1 MDERFNTL
9 AQQLFQRPLEDCSIE
24 DLERFTRQ
32 YPYYVPA
39 HLLLL
44 KRLQP
49 GTEAYDRQY
58 RKAIFYYH
66 TPLHFDSLL
75 NPQPFDMDFEVAVAE
90 PEIADPV
97 QPESTYTPDPV
108 EPEPVFAPEPEPVV
122 EETVEPVA
130 EASPVDEP
138 APPHPVEEPFRE
150 APPTFQAEKE
160 PVQEFTFEPYHTVDY
175 FASQGI
181 KLSQEEAPKDQLGK
195 QMKSFTEWLK
205 TMKRLP
211 ASELVKSVDTNAE
224 KKVENLAEHS
234 LKSADIVTE
243 AMAEVWARQGN
254 RQKALEVYNKL
265 SLQNPSKRAYFAAKI
280 ENLKKSL

>member
-9 AQQLFQRPLEDCSIE
+9 AHQLFQRPLEDCPIE
-24 DLERFTRQ
+24 DLERFTQQ
-32 YPYYVPA
+32 YPYYTPA
-39 HLLLL
+39 QVLLL

-58 RKAIFYYH
+58 QKAILYYH
-66 TPLHFDSLL
+66 NPLHFASLL
-75 NPQPFDMDFEVAVAE
+75 HTPSWEEDFTLVEREPEVMAPPDPEPAPVAE
-90 PEIADPV
+90 ETIAPEVEEAPV
-97 QPESTYTPDPV
+97 Q
-108 EPEPVFAPEPEPVV
+108 EPEP
-122 EETVEPVA
+122 
-130 EASPVDEP
+130 P
-138 APPHPVEEPFRE
+138 APVEEPVRAE
-150 APPTFQAEKE
+150 LPPVKAEKE
-160 PVQEFTFEPYHTVDY
+160 PVPEFTFEPYHTVDY

-181 KLSQEEAPKDQLGK
+181 KLSQEELPKDQLGK

-254 RQKALEVYNKL
+254 HQKALEVYNKL

>member
-9 AQQLFQRPLEDCSIE
+9 AQQLFQRPLEDCSTE
-24 DLERFTRQ
+24 DIERFTHQ
-32 YPYYVPA
+32 YPYYAPA
-39 HLLLL
+39 QILLL

-58 RKAIFYYH
+58 QKAILYYH
-66 TPLHFDSLL
+66 TPLHFESLL
-75 NPQPFDMDFEVAVAE
+75 HTPQWEEDFIEEETE
-90 PEIADPV
+90 PVVSEPV
-97 QPESTYTPDPV
+97 QPEPV
-108 EPEPVFAPEPEPVV
+108 APPEPAPVV

-130 EASPVDEP
+130 EAPLVAEP
-138 APPHPVEEPFRE
+138 APIPGEEEPARE
-150 APPTFQAEKE
+150 EPLPVKAEKE

-181 KLSQEEAPKDQLGK
+181 KLSQEELPKDQLGK

-211 ASELVKSVDTNAE
+211 ATELVKSVDSHAE

-254 RQKALEVYNKL
+254 RHKALEVYNKL

>member
-1 MDERFNTL
+1 MSFSNS
-9 AQQLFQRPLEDCSIE
+9 SI
-24 DLERFTRQ
+24 
-32 YPYYVPA
+32 
-39 HLLLL
+39 
-44 KRLQP
+44 LQP
-49 GTEAYDRQY
+49 GTETYDRQY
-58 RKAIFYYH
+58 RKAILYYH
-66 TPLHFDSLL
+66 SPLHFESLL
-75 NPQPFDMDFEVAVAE
+75 NHQPFDTDFVVPVAE
-90 PEIADPV
+90 PEVIAPV
-97 QPESTYTPDPV
+97 QPAPPLAPELV
-108 EPEPVFAPEPEPVV
+108 EPEPLIEPVPVPVV
-122 EETVEPVA
+122 EETPAPVA
-130 EASPVDEP
+130 EAAPVNES
-138 APPHPVEEPFRE
+138 ALPVTEEEPLRE
-150 APPTFQAEKE
+150 EPLPFPAEKE

-211 ASELVKSVDTNAE
+211 ASDLVKNVDSHAE
-224 KKVENLAEHS
+224 RKVENLAEHS

>member
-9 AQQLFQRPLEDCSIE
+9 AQQLFQRPLEDCSTE
-24 DLERFTRQ
+24 DLERFARQ
-32 YPYYVPA
+32 YPYYAPA
-39 HLLLL
+39 QILLL
-44 KRLQP
+44 KRLQQ
-49 GTEAYDRQY
+49 GTEAYERQY
-58 RKAIFYYH
+58 RKAILYYH
-66 TPLHFDSLL
+66 NPLHFASLVDT
-75 NPQPFDMDFEVAVAE
+75 PQWEKDLVATEDEPVAIE
-90 PEIADPV
+90 PV
-97 QPESTYTPDPV
+97 QPEPFVTPDPAPV
-108 EPEPVFAPEPEPVV
+108 KEEPA
-122 EETVEPVA
+122 EPVA
-130 EASPVDEP
+130 EAAPVHELVSPPPVDEP
-138 APPHPVEEPFRE
+138 VKEEPLPAKE
-150 APPTFQAEKE
+150 EKE

-181 KLSQEEAPKDQLGK
+181 RLSQEELPKDQLGK

-211 ASELVKSVDTNAE
+211 ASELVKAVDTNAE
-224 KKVENLAEHS
+224 RKVENLAEYS